1 MKKDKQINRWI
12 LLGGLIL
19 IIASAAACN
28 SNQAEVPPTA
38 DLESQVVERVAQTLT
53 AVAYNQPTSTN
64 TAVPLPSPTMPAT
77 AVPSEPPAPTAT
89 PAASATIAEPAA
101 PSCLKLIEPKNGAS
115 LPATGNQNFEWEAH
129 PQAAQYLLEIKPPPY
144 HFNQSFESAETSLN
158 RWLDTL
164 PWAGDYAW
172 HVIALDSS
180 GEAICTSGES
190 DLQQAEVRP
199 DRDAQGRGAQK
210 SNEHPNLRPAII
222 RSIPAG

>member
-28 SNQAEVPPTA
+28 SNQVEVPPTA
-38 DLESQVVERVAQTLT
+38 DLEAQVVERVAQTLT
-53 AVAYNQPTSTN
+53 AVAYNQPTSTS
-64 TAVPLPSPTMPAT
+64 TAVPLPSPTMTAT
-77 AVPSEPPAPTAT
+77 ALPSEPPAPTAT
-89 PAASATIAEPAA
+89 PAASATISEPAA

-129 PQAAQYLLEIKPPPY
+129 PQASQYLLEIKPPPY
-144 HFNQSFESAETSLN
+144 HFNQSFESTETSLN

-172 HVIALDSS
+172 HVIALDAS
-180 GEAICTSGES
+180 GEPICTSGDNTFS
-190 DLQQAEVRP
+190 KPKFVPTATPKGVGPRNP
-199 DRDAQGRGAQK
+199 TTIAPTCA
-210 SNEHPNLRPAII
+210 P
-222 RSIPAG
+222 